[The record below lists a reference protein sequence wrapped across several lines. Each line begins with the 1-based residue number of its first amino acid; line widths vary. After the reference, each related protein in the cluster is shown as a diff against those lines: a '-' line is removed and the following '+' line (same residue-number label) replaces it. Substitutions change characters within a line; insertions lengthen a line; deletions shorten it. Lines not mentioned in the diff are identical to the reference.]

1 MGDPNLR
8 NLNKGD
14 KLQLERRGYFIC
26 DEPFVFG
33 NKPLVL
39 VKIPDGKKDD
49 KKEAEKKPQENKKTQ
64 EKKQEKKQ

>member
-1 MGDPNLR
+1 MR
-8 NLNKGD
+8 NLNVGD

-26 DEPFVFG
+26 DAPYVFG

-49 KKEAEKKPQENKKTQ
+49 KKEEKKPQEKKPQ
-64 EKKQEKKQ
+64 EKKQKQ